1 MRYFVLILSSF
12 SFLIAFQDS
21 DSFYSAFKYRNIGPT
36 RGGRVTAVEG
46 VEKTPGIFY
55 TGATGGGLFKTTGV
69 NEKCSYYFTTSSYFK
84 YYYYYLY
91 PFVFLSNYFRCWI

>member
-55 TGATGGGLFKTTGV
+55 MGATGGGLFKTTDYG
-69 NEKCSYYFTTSSYFK
+69 TTWNNILPDPKLFSIFYA
-84 YYYYYLY
+84 
-91 PFVFLSNYFRCWI
+91 N